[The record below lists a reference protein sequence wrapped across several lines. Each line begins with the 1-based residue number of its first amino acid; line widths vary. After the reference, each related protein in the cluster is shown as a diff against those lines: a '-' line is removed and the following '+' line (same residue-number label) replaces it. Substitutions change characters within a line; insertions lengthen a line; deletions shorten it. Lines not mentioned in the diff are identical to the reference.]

1 MRTPAGSLSATAPAT
16 DRRDQAFR
24 ALQIA
29 VVAAAGLLFLIELPS
44 IPLGKGLEIAFF
56 IGLTALAFRLRVR
69 YAGNFLGLEAAALV
83 PVILLLDSPG
93 ATMLICLAADTLAKL
108 LGRSRRLTLST
119 AFDLSQLALS
129 YGVAAMAYHALRH
142 PAPGPLSVAIAAAV
156 ILLVFYFVNTTLV
169 FSYLE
174 LGRLMPPERLLPMAL
189 FQLVALLLLVPIV
202 ALEIL
207 IYAHYG
213 VVGLLIA
220 FFPVVLASFVLRGFS
235 SMEEKYNRVAR
246 ENRELDVMREISNIF
261 SLGAR
266 PDRYRRAFEALRR
279 LLPIE
284 AMAFVEWVEDSG
296 EDMAIN
302 LEGSAT
308 ASGEEIRE
316 WIRTR
321 RLDETLDATAEA
333 VWTRTGEQREVRL
346 SPATRHQSIARLSTY
361 ELNTGLLILESSFA
375 ALNSPAAVQSLKAL
389 AGQIALV
396 LQDRAIRAQV
406 QDLSGRNRERAETLH
421 QILEISNEVKRHLN
435 PDNLFQSIVAAV
447 ANSLGFN
454 AVLLSLYET
463 ERDLFV
469 RRAQY
474 GLDHRWAEIQ
484 GQEVPAVEITRHWTE
499 RNRVSK
505 SYFVRERTSDEIGR
519 YDVVTAAP
527 RRRTANGWRAYD
539 ILFIPLLSEE
549 TLVGCLSVDDPRSGQ
564 APSLETV
571 RALEI
576 FANQA
581 VTAIENARRYSDA
594 KEQSIRDGLTG
605 AYNHRHFQES
615 LQRELGRADR
625 HSRPLSV
632 LMLDIDD
639 FKAINDRYGHPVGD
653 AILERIVA
661 EIRSEVRGDMDLV
674 ARYGGEEF
682 AVILPETPTDV
693 ATDVAQRIRRRIDER
708 LFRPPET
715 EDVIRVTVSIG
726 IAAYPGDAANKKELM
741 DRADAALYR
750 AKRGGKNA
758 VVATAWGFPDSIPPT
773 TH

>member
-1 MRTPAGSLSATAPAT
+1 MSASLTVPAP

-24 ALQIA
+24 VLQIA
-29 VVAAAGLLFLIELPS
+29 VIAAAGLLFLLELPS
-44 IPLGKGLEIAFF
+44 IPAGKGLEIAFF
-56 IGLTALAFRLRVR
+56 TGLTALAFRLRVR

-83 PVILLLDSPG
+83 PAILLLDSPG
-93 ATMLICLAADTLAKL
+93 ATILICLAADVVAKL
-108 LGRSRRLTLST
+108 LARSRRLTLST

-129 YGVAAMAYHALRH
+129 WGVAALLFRALRQ
-142 PAPGPLSVAIAAAV
+142 PAAGPVAVAVAAAV
-156 ILLVFYFVNTTLV
+156 VLLVFFFINTLLV
-169 FSYLE
+169 FAYLT
-174 LGRLMPPERLLPMAL
+174 LGRLVPPDRLLGMGL

-207 IYAHYG
+207 IYGNHG
-213 VVGLLIA
+213 VAGLLLA

-266 PDRYRRAFEALRR
+266 QDRYRRSFEALRR
-279 LLPIE
+279 LLPVE

-296 EDMAIN
+296 EGMEIH

-308 ASGEEIRE
+308 AGRQEIRE
-316 WIRTR
+316 WVRSR
-321 RLDETLDATAEA
+321 RLDEALDSAAEA
-333 VWTRTGEQREVRL
+333 VWARTGREREVAL
-346 SPATRHQSIARLSTY
+346 SPATRHQLIARLSTY
-361 ELNTGLLILESSFA
+361 ELSTGLLILESSFA
-375 ALNSPAAVQSLKAL
+375 ALHSPAAVQSLRAL

-406 QDLSGRNRERAETLH
+406 HELSERNRERAETLH

-435 PDNLFQSIVAAV
+435 PDALFQSIVTAV
-447 ANSLGFN
+447 ARSLGFD
-454 AVLLSLYET
+454 AVLLSLYEA

-474 GLDHRWAEIQ
+474 GLDQRWAEIQ
-484 GQEVPAVEITRHWTE
+484 GQEVPAAEITRHWTE
-499 RNRVSK
+499 RNRLSK
-505 SYFVRERTSDEIGR
+505 SFYVRDRASNEIGR
-519 YDVVTAAP
+519 FDVVTAAP
-527 RRRTANGWRAYD
+527 GRRTANGWRSYD
-539 ILFIPLLSEE
+539 MLFIPLVSGER
-549 TLVGCLSVDDPRSGQ
+549 LVGCLSVDEPRSGQ
-564 APSLETV
+564 APTLETIQ
-571 RALEI
+571 ALEI

-581 VTAIENARRYSDA
+581 VTAIENARRYADA

-625 HSRPLSV
+625 QGRPLSV
-632 LMLDIDD
+632 LLLDIDD

-661 EIRSEVRGDMDLV
+661 EIRSEVRTDMDLV

-682 AVILPETPTDV
+682 AVILPETPTAV
-693 ATDVAQRIRRRIDER
+693 AGEVAERIRRRIDER

-726 IAAYPGDAANKKELM
+726 IAAYPADATGKKELI

-758 VVATAWGFPDSIPPT
+758 VVATSPGLEGPLPT
-773 TH
+773 TTH